1 MILSSNPSSSA
12 AAAADSATAQ
22 GILEGELLRIR
33 LGGRWRVTAPRPSWT
48 EVVGGCKPRRIRI
61 ELASDLERLD
71 SALLLFT
78 HEIREWCARRK
89 IDCDV
94 SALPAEITA
103 LCNKLTSA
111 THAEPAHDR
120 RTNLLTSIGEATIEV
135 IARTRG
141 ISAFLGECLLSFSRM
156 VRRPGKFRWGDC
168 SEEMQL
174 CGAMALP
181 IVGLISF
188 LVGVIMAYQS
198 AVLMRQFGAD
208 IFVANAVALVM
219 AREMG
224 AMMTGIILAGRTGAA
239 FAATIGN
246 MRANE
251 EIDALS
257 TFGIQPVDF
266 LVLPRLVA
274 LGLMMPLLTL
284 YANALGIVGGMG
296 VAMVVLDIPPIPYWN
311 QTVNALDLADI
322 GTGLI
327 KASCFGI
334 LVGLAG
340 CHRGMNA
347 ERSASG
353 VGRAAT
359 SAVVIGMLLIIIADA
374 VFAVLFNAI
383 GW

>member
-1 MILSSNPSSSA
+1 MSCPANPSSNASSA
-12 AAAADSATAQ
+12 AATADAIFED
-22 GILEGELLRIR
+22 GDLLRIR
-33 LGGRWRVTAPRPSWT
+33 LGGRWRVTAPRPSLAG
-48 EVVGGCKPRRIRI
+48 VIGDRKPRRIRI
-61 ELASDLERLD
+61 ELAPDLERLD

-78 HEIREWCARRK
+78 HEIRSWCEQHK
-89 IDCDV
+89 TDYDT
-94 SALPAEITA
+94 SALSPEVAA
-103 LCNKLTSA
+103 LCNKLA
-111 THAEPAHDR
+111 TATQAEPAHDR
-120 RTNLLTSIGEATIEV
+120 RTNLLTSIGEATIETV
-135 IARTRG
+135 DRATG
-141 ISAFLGECLLSFSRM
+141 IMSFLGECLLSFFHLA
-156 VRRPGKFRWGDC
+156 RRPRKFRWGDC
-168 SEEMQL
+168 SEEMQQ

-208 IFVANAVALVM
+208 IYVADAVALVM

-246 MRANE
+246 MKANE

-257 TFGIQPVDF
+257 TFGIRPVDF

-274 LGLMMPLLTL
+274 LALMMPLLTL

-296 VAMVVLDIPPIPYWN
+296 VAMGVLDIPPITYWN
-311 QTVNALDLADI
+311 QTVNALDLSDI
-322 GTGLI
+322 STGLI

-334 LVGLAG
+334 LVGLSG

-347 ERSASG
+347 DRSASG

-374 VFAVLFNAI
+374 IFAVIFNAL

>member
-1 MILSSNPSSSA
+1 MSLPENPATSVA
-12 AAAADSATAQ
+12 ATATAD
-22 GILEGELLRIR
+22 LEGDVLRIR
-33 LGGRWRVTAPRPSWT
+33 LGGRWRVTAPRPSIEQT
-48 EVVGGCKPRRIRI
+48 VGGRNPRRIRF
-61 ELASDLERLD
+61 ELAPDLERLD
-71 SALLLFT
+71 SALLLFM
-78 HEIREWCARRK
+78 HDVRCWCEQKRL
-89 IDCDV
+89 DCDT
-94 SALPAEITA
+94 SALPAEVLS

-111 THAEPAHDR
+111 TQAEPASDH
-120 RTNLLTSIGEATIEV
+120 RTNLLTAIGEATIETV
-135 IARTRG
+135 ERTTG
-141 ISAFLGECLLSFSRM
+141 ISTFLGECLLSLSRLI
-156 VRRPGKFRWGDC
+156 RRPAKFRWGDC

-198 AVLMRQFGAD
+198 AILMRQFGAD
-208 IFVANAVALVM
+208 IYVADAVALVM

-224 AMMTGIILAGRTGAA
+224 AMMTGVILAGRTGAA

-246 MRANE
+246 MKANE

-257 TFGIQPVDF
+257 TFGIRPVDF

-274 LGLMMPLLTL
+274 LALMMPLLTL

-296 VAMVVLDIPPIPYWN
+296 VAMSVLDIPPVTYWN
-311 QTVNALDLADI
+311 QTVNALDLSDI
-322 GTGLI
+322 GTGLV

-347 ERSASG
+347 DRSAAG

-374 VFAVLFNAI
+374 IFAVIFNVL